1 MVCGAAFILIFDSS
15 VMATTP
21 TPNAAIPPS
30 VEADLH
36 TETAVPEA
44 HHESGG
50 LPQFD
55 FAHWGGQIVYLL
67 FLFRKDLRFVGTFVT
82 GLVVAMMCAATMGF
96 PTPVGHLQPPLQSPW
111 LVIHVSIAVL
121 ASSLF
126 ALTAGTV
133 EFGRKRDRR
142 VVSVVETV

>member
-1 MVCGAAFILIFDSS
+1 
-15 VMATTP
+15 MATTP

-67 FLFRKDLRFVGTFVT
+67 FLFVILYILIAKVFAPRLRRVLDERAETISSAVAKRPISVPPTIPSMASCGFLRIMSVST
-82 GLVVAMMCAATMGF
+82 GPG
-96 PTPVGHLQPPLQSPW
+96 
-111 LVIHVSIAVL
+111 
-121 ASSLF
+121 AS
-126 ALTAGTV
+126 ALT
-133 EFGRKRDRR
+133 RMP
-142 VVSVVETV
+142 